1 MDPINLTI
9 PSLGECTFD
18 SPLASDHSVNF
29 VEDDDRILFDDRVD
43 NLPGD
48 VPVSSLPAYEK
59 AGPRPTIHFDP
70 AETVAGI
77 VTCGGLCPGLNDV
90 IRGLVMELHY
100 RYGVQRVL
108 GFRYGYE
115 GLVESFGHLPMEL
128 TPDLVDDI
136 HELGGTV
143 LGTSRGNQDKDEIVD
158 CLEKHGVN
166 ILFTIGGDGTQ
177 RGALQIAERITA
189 RGLDIAVVG
198 VPKTIDNDILYIDK
212 SFGFETA
219 FSVANKAVQCAHT
232 EAISA
237 RNGIGLVKLMGRDSG
252 WIAAHTALACSLA
265 NIVLVP
271 EVPFALYGQRGVLP
285 FLKERLQSR
294 HHAVILV
301 AEGAGQALFQGDLGT
316 DASGNTT
323 LHDVGLF
330 LRDTIKAYLKAEGI
344 DHTVKYIDPSYI
356 IRSVPASP
364 KDSLYALR
372 LAQGA
377 VHAAMTGRT
386 EMVIGRV
393 RERFV
398 HVPMTAIA
406 GGRKK
411 IDPAG
416 DDWMAVLET
425 TGQPA
430 VFA

>member
-1 MDPINLTI
+1 MPDIDLTI
-9 PSLGECTFD
+9 PSLGPCTID

-29 VEDDDRILFDDRVD
+29 VEEEERLLFDDRVD
-43 NLPGD
+43 QLPPD
-48 VPVSSLPAYEK
+48 VPVGELPAYEK

-70 AETVAGI
+70 QTTVAGI

-115 GLVESFGHLPMEL
+115 GLVESYGHEPMEL
-128 TPDLVDDI
+128 TPYLVDDI

-158 CLEKHGVN
+158 CLEHHGVN

-189 RGLDIAVVG
+189 RELDIAVVG
-198 VPKTIDNDILYIDK
+198 VPKTIDNDILHIDK

-219 FSVANKAVQCAHT
+219 FSVAYKAVQCAHT

-252 WIAAHTALACSLA
+252 WIAAHTALASSLA

-271 EVPFALYGQRGVLP
+271 EVPFALYGERGVLP
-285 FLKERLQSR
+285 FLKERLLNR

-301 AEGAGQALFQGDLGT
+301 AEGAGQSLFQGDLGT
-316 DASGNTT
+316 DASGNTK

-330 LRDTIKAYLKAEGI
+330 LRDTINDYLKAEGV
-344 DHTVKYIDPSYI
+344 DHTVKYIDPSYL
-356 IRSVPASP
+356 IRSVPATP

-372 LAQGA
+372 LAQDA
-377 VHAAMTGRT
+377 VHAAMAGRT

-411 IDPAG
+411 IDPEG

-430 VFA
+430 QFA